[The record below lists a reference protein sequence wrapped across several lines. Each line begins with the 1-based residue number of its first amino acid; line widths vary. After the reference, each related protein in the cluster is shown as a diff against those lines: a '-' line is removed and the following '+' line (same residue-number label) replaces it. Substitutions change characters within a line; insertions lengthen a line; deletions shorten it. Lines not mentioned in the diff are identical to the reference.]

1 MVNVKKQVLGK
12 DAFLSVF
19 TDTVSF
25 NFNYISVGG

>member
-1 MVNVKKQVLGK
+1 LGK
-12 DAFLSVF
+12 NAFLSVF